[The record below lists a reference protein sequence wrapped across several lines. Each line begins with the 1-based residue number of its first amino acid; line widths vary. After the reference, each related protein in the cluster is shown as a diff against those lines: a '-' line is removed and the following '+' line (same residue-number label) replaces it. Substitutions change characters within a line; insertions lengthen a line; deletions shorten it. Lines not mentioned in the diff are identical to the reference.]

1 MTREG
6 CEVVLREAPSIEP
19 HGSRALSAAADDDV
33 DPAVARRKEL
43 RAFLASTPAKLTALG
58 ALLVLLTLTAGFVAA
73 STVNGREAT
82 LDSVLA
88 ETEPLS
94 FSAQNLYS
102 ALSVADAAATTAFIS
117 GGLEPPELRDTYS
130 QAIGT
135 ASADLVYASGGLAAS
150 DVDSRRLLASISTE
164 LSVYSGLVETAR
176 ANNRTGHPVGA
187 AYLSEASTLM
197 QTSMLPMAQELHA
210 LQESDVADTQRNYSR
225 PPWFALIL
233 ILVALVALLVV
244 QIVIARLSRRTFNLG
259 LMLASAC
266 TAILLVWM
274 LVAGLVSSLETNR
287 ALTQGARPMHEL
299 TAARILAQQARTEET
314 LKLVRRDSNGDY
326 DAIFEDKSSR
336 LDDLLSQ
343 YPREDRAV
351 GRDEVARAQE
361 AWTGWSSAHDR
372 MNEILARG
380 DFVTAATVAIGPGP
394 SDSAAQFTAV
404 DDALTDGI
412 ASARD
417 HLRSNVASA
426 ARVLTALGS
435 GALVLTLIA
444 FAGIIIGLWP
454 RLREYQ

>member
-1 MTREG
+1 M
-6 CEVVLREAPSIEP
+6 VLREAPSIEP

-58 ALLVLLTLTAGFVAA
+58 ALLVLLTLISGLVAA
-73 STVNGREAT
+73 SAVNSREAT

-94 FSAQNLYS
+94 FSAQNLHS

-117 GGLEPPELRDTYS
+117 GGLEPPELRDTYA
-130 QAIGT
+130 QALGT
-135 ASADLVYASGGLAAS
+135 ASSDLVYASGGLAAG
-150 DVDSRRLLASISTE
+150 DVDSRRLLASISTD

-197 QTSMLPMAQELHA
+197 QTSMLPKAQELHA
-210 LQESDVADTQRNYSR
+210 RQEADVADIQREYSR
-225 PPWFALIL
+225 PPWTALIL
-233 ILVALVALLVV
+233 VLVALVALLVAQV
-244 QIVIARLSRRTFNLG
+244 VLARLSRRTFNLG
-259 LMLASAC
+259 LVLASSC
-266 TAILLVWM
+266 IAILLVWM
-274 LVAGLVSSLETNR
+274 LVAGVVSALDTKR
-287 ALTQGARPMHEL
+287 ALTQGARPLHEL

-326 DAIFEDKSSR
+326 DAAFEDKSGQ
-336 LDDLLSQ
+336 LDTLLSG
-343 YPREDRAV
+343 YPRDGNRAV
-351 GRDEVARAQE
+351 GHDEVARAEE
-361 AWTGWSSAHDR
+361 AWKAWSSAHDR

-380 DFVTAATVAIGPGP
+380 DFASAATVAIGPGP
-394 SDSAAQFTAV
+394 SDSAAQFDAV
-404 DDALTDGI
+404 DDALTDGVGT
-412 ASARD
+412 ARD
-417 HLRSNVASA
+417 HLRSNVESA

-435 GALVLTLIA
+435 GALVLTLVA
-444 FAGIIIGLWP
+444 VAGIIIGLWP

>member
-1 MTREG
+1 M
-6 CEVVLREAPSIEP
+6 VLREAPSIEP

>member
-1 MTREG
+1 M
-6 CEVVLREAPSIEP
+6 VLREAPSIEP

-58 ALLVLLTLTAGFVAA
+58 ALLVLLTLVAGLVAA

-150 DVDSRRLLASISTE
+150 DVDSRRLLASISSE

-197 QTSMLPMAQELHA
+197 QTSMLPMAQELHT
-210 LQESDVADTQRNYSR
+210 LQESDVADTQRDYSR

-233 ILVALVALLVV
+233 VLIALVALVVAQVV
-244 QIVIARLSRRTFNLG
+244 LARLSRRTFNLG

-274 LVAGLVSSLETNR
+274 LVAGLVSSVDTNR

-326 DAIFEDKSSR
+326 DAVFEDKSGR
-336 LDDLLSQ
+336 LDAVLSN
-343 YPREDRAV
+343 YPQETGAV
-351 GRDEVARAQE
+351 GRDEVARAQQ

-380 DFVTAATVAIGPGP
+380 DFVSAAAVAIGPGP
-394 SDSAAQFTAV
+394 ADSAAQFTAV

-412 ASARD
+412 ATARD
-417 HLRSNVASA
+417 HLRSHVASA